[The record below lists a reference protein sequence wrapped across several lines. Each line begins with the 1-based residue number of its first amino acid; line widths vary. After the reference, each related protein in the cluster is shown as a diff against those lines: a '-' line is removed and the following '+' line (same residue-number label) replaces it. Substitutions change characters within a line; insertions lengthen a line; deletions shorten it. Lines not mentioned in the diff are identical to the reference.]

1 MPVTGRKNFT
11 FKEDFANEKTF
22 DQHGSG
28 GQYGSQHHTCP
39 CFCIRG
45 GQQPETVIGQEIDRQ
60 NSSEDYSEV
69 SSLDQLTYTGNE
81 CKVRLKEN
89 IVMTTAVTVN
99 SGNRL
104 TIDLNG
110 HTLTAPENDRAF
122 RIQDGA
128 LTIEDSIGTGVIQGS
143 GTVTSYGGNG
153 GAIWMSSSDSNNA
166 LTLTGGTIRG
176 FTAKYG
182 AGVYMGS
189 GTFHMTGGAIQ
200 NCLATDGGL
209 ADGGGVYVFGGSFE
223 LTDGTISACKANN
236 AGGGVYVSSGSFEMS
251 GGSIENCTAHE
262 GAGVKVYASNGKT
275 ASFSMNGS
283 GEIKNCNQNGVSV
296 SAIGNGTPEFTMD
309 GGTIEGS
316 SGYGVWVAAGSAV
329 MSGGSVKDS
338 ERYDIY
344 IGRSA
349 TLTVN
354 NTQVGGTVMNMGAIT
369 GQGSAEFT
377 GTVENLGY
385 VGAGK
390 ITGCKIHRIEHR
402 SPYKGTIEN
411 STWDE
416 YVYLLGYRWPAEKI
430 PSAAGESI
438 SLKFPSYISEP
449 AAMTNTLVIPE
460 GVTVT
465 VDLAGK
471 PVSADTTVTSD
482 IKIINHGTLTL
493 IDSST
498 GGTLSIPIEND
509 GVLNANGGTV
519 TGEVTNKGT
528 IQATGTPVTK
538 FTGTLVNEEGAS
550 VTAGNF
556 MDCTITNNGG
566 TIGGDAIFDRPEP
579 DPEQPGAGS
588 EDGGAG
594 AVIAALAVG
603 TVVVGGG
610 ILLAHSYIQNNLPE
624 GFAVPETRREL
635 AVVLWN
641 MASKPEPASQQTYTD
656 VQDEEVLKAV
666 CWAVENELV
675 TPETESTLGA
685 DVRVNRLQV
694 IGAMY
699 QTNKRK
705 K

>member
-1 MPVTGRKNFT
+1 M
-11 FKEDFANEKTF
+11 
-22 DQHGSG
+22 
-28 GQYGSQHHTCP
+28 
-39 CFCIRG
+39 
-45 GQQPETVIGQEIDRQ
+45 IGQEIDRQ
-60 NSSEDYSEV
+60 NSSGDYLEV
-69 SSLDQLTYTGNE
+69 SSLDQLTYINNE
-81 CKVRLKEN
+81 CKVRLTKD
-89 IVMTTAVTVN
+89 IVMTKAVTVN
-99 SGNRL
+99 NGNSL

-110 HTLTAPENDRAF
+110 HTLTAAANSQAF
-122 RIQDGA
+122 RIQGGA

-143 GTVTSYGGNG
+143 GTVTGNG

-176 FTAKYG
+176 FTA
-182 AGVYMGS
+182 
-189 GTFHMTGGAIQ
+189 T
-200 NCLATDGGL
+200 
-209 ADGGGVYVFGGSFE
+209 DGGGVYVDGGSFE
-223 LTDGTISACKANN
+223 MSGGTISACNATN
-236 AGGGVYVSSGSFEMS
+236 AGGGVYVSSGSFKMS
-251 GGSIENCTAHE
+251 GGSIEDCTAHE

-275 ASFSMNGS
+275 ASFSMTGGEIQNCNTDGVSIYAIGS
-283 GEIKNCNQNGVSV
+283 GTS
-296 SAIGNGTPEFTMD
+296 EFTMT
-309 GGTIEGS
+309 GGTIEDNG
-316 SGYGVWVAAGSAV
+316 GYGVWVDNGSAV
-329 MSGGSVKDS
+329 MSGGSVKGS

-344 IGRSA
+344 IGSRA

-354 NTQVGGTVMNMGAIT
+354 NTQVGGTVLNMGKIT

-377 GTVENLGY
+377 GTVENSGY
-385 VGAGK
+385 AAAG

-402 SPYKGTIEN
+402 SPYKGTIEG

-416 YVYLLGYRWPAEKI
+416 YVYLLGYSWPTAKI
-430 PSAAGESI
+430 PSGAGESI
-438 SLKFPSYISEP
+438 SLKFPSYITPKME
-449 AAMTNTLVIPE
+449 NTLEIPE

-471 PVSADTTVTSD
+471 PVSADTGASD

-493 IDSST
+493 IDSGT
-498 GGTLSIPIEND
+498 DGTLSIPIEND

-519 TGEVTNKGT
+519 TGEVTNKGK
-528 IQATGTPVTK
+528 IQATGTPVTQ

-556 MDCTITNNGG
+556 KDCTITNNGG
-566 TIGGDAIFDRPEP
+566 TIGGDAILDKPEP

-588 EDGGAG
+588 EDGGTG

-603 TVVVGGG
+603 TAVVGGG

-624 GFAVPETRREL
+624 GFAVPETRQEL

-641 MASKPEPASQQTYTD
+641 MAGKPEPASQQTYTD

>member
-1 MPVTGRKNFT
+1 MRP
-11 FKEDFANEKTF
+11 
-22 DQHGSG
+22 
-28 GQYGSQHHTCP
+28 
-39 CFCIRG
+39 G
-45 GQQPETVIGQEIDRQ
+45 GQQPETVIGQEIDQQ
-60 NSSEDYSEV
+60 NSSGDYSEV
-69 SSLDQLTYTGNE
+69 SSLDQLTYTNKE
-81 CKVRLKEN
+81 CKVRLTED
-89 IVMTTAVTVN
+89 IEMTVAVTVDN
-99 SGNRL
+99 GKSL

-110 HTLTAPENDRAF
+110 HTLTAPENSKAF
-122 RIQDGA
+122 WIRNGA

-143 GTVTSYGGNG
+143 GTVNGYG
-153 GAIWMSSSDSNNA
+153 GAIWMSSGDSTNA

-176 FTAKYG
+176 FNAGYG
-182 AGVYMGS
+182 AGVYMGN
-189 GTFHMTGGAIQ
+189 GTFNMTGGAIQ
-200 NCLATDGGL
+200 SCSA
-209 ADGGGVYVFGGSFE
+209 ADGGGVYVDGGSFKM
-223 LTDGTISACKANN
+223 TKGTISACKATN

-251 GGSIENCTAHE
+251 GGSIENCTAARD
-262 GAGVKVYASNGKT
+262 GAGVKVYASSGKT
-275 ASFSMNGS
+275 ASFSMSDS
-283 GEIKNCNQNGVSV
+283 GKIKNCNTDGVSIYT
-296 SAIGNGTPEFTMD
+296 IGGTSEFTMT
-309 GGTIEGS
+309 GGTIEDN
-316 SGYGVWVAAGSAV
+316 SGYGVWVDNGSAV
-329 MSGGSVKDS
+329 MSGGSVKGS
-338 ERYDIY
+338 GSYDIY
-344 IGRSA
+344 IGSGA
-349 TLTVN
+349 ALTVD
-354 NTQVGGTVMNMGAIT
+354 NTQVGGTVLNMGKIT

-377 GTVENLGY
+377 GTVENSGY
-385 VGAGK
+385 AAAE

-402 SPYKGTIEN
+402 SPYNGTIEG
-411 STWDE
+411 SPDE
-416 YVYLLGYRWPAEKI
+416 YVYLLGRSWPTAKI
-430 PSAAGESI
+430 PSEAGESI
-438 SLKFPSYISEP
+438 TLKVSSYLPPVMENSL
-449 AAMTNTLVIPE
+449 TIPE
-460 GVTVT
+460 EVTVT

-471 PVSADTTVTSD
+471 TLSAEEESD
-482 IKIINHGTLTL
+482 FKIINHGTLTL

-509 GVLNANGGTV
+509 GILNANGGTV
-519 TGEVTNKGT
+519 TGEVTNRGT

-556 MDCTITNNGG
+556 IDCTITNNGG
-566 TIGGDAIFDRPEP
+566 TIGGDAILEEPKP

-603 TVVVGGG
+603 TAVVGGG

-624 GFAVPETRREL
+624 GFAVPETRQEL

-641 MASKPEPASQQTYTD
+641 MAGKPEPASQQTYTD

>member
-1 MPVTGRKNFT
+1 M
-11 FKEDFANEKTF
+11 
-22 DQHGSG
+22 
-28 GQYGSQHHTCP
+28 
-39 CFCIRG
+39 
-45 GQQPETVIGQEIDRQ
+45 IGQEIDRQ
-60 NSSEDYSEV
+60 NSSGDYLEV
-69 SSLDQLTYTGNE
+69 SSLDQLTYINNE
-81 CKVRLKEN
+81 CKVRLTKD
-89 IVMTTAVTVN
+89 IVMTKAVTVN
-99 SGNRL
+99 NGNSL

-110 HTLTAPENDRAF
+110 HTLTAAANSQAF
-122 RIQDGA
+122 RIQGGA

-143 GTVTSYGGNG
+143 GTVTGNG

-176 FTAKYG
+176 FTA
-182 AGVYMGS
+182 
-189 GTFHMTGGAIQ
+189 T
-200 NCLATDGGL
+200 
-209 ADGGGVYVFGGSFE
+209 DGGGVYVDGGSFE
-223 LTDGTISACKANN
+223 MSGGTISACNATN
-236 AGGGVYVSSGSFEMS
+236 AGGGVYVSSGSFKMS
-251 GGSIENCTAHE
+251 GGSIEDCTAHE

-275 ASFSMNGS
+275 ASFSMTGGEIQNCNTDGVSIYAIGS
-283 GEIKNCNQNGVSV
+283 GTS
-296 SAIGNGTPEFTMD
+296 EFTMT
-309 GGTIEGS
+309 GGTIEDNG
-316 SGYGVWVAAGSAV
+316 GYGVWVDNGSAV
-329 MSGGSVKDS
+329 MSGGSVKGS

-344 IGRSA
+344 IGSRA

-354 NTQVGGTVMNMGAIT
+354 NTQVGGTVLNMGKIT
-369 GQGSAEFT
+369 GNGSAKFT
-377 GTVENLGY
+377 GTVEIAGT
-385 VGAGK
+385 GK

-402 SPYKGTIEN
+402 SPYKGTITD
-411 STWDE
+411 SPCDE
-416 YVYLLGYRWPAEKI
+416 YVYLLGRSWKI
-430 PSAAGESI
+430 PSGAGESI
-438 SLKFPSYISEP
+438 TLKVSSYLPPVME
-449 AAMTNTLVIPE
+449 NTLEIPK

-471 PVSADTTVTSD
+471 PVSADTGASD

-493 IDSST
+493 IDSGT
-498 GGTLSIPIEND
+498 DGTLSIPIEND

-519 TGEVTNKGT
+519 TGKVTNRGT
-528 IQATGTPVTK
+528 IQATGTPVTQ
-538 FTGTLVNEEGAS
+538 FTGTLVNQEGAS
-550 VTAGNF
+550 VTAGDF
-556 MDCTITNNGG
+556 RGCTITNNGG
-566 TIGGDAIFDRPEP
+566 TIGGGAILDKPEP

-603 TVVVGGG
+603 TAVVGGG

-624 GFAVPETRREL
+624 GFAVPETRQEL

-641 MASKPEPASQQTYTD
+641 MAGKPEPASQQTYTD

>member
-1 MPVTGRKNFT
+1 M
-11 FKEDFANEKTF
+11 
-22 DQHGSG
+22 
-28 GQYGSQHHTCP
+28 
-39 CFCIRG
+39 
-45 GQQPETVIGQEIDRQ
+45 IGQEIDRQ
-60 NSSEDYSEV
+60 NSSGDYLEV
-69 SSLDQLTYTGNE
+69 SSLDQLTYINNE
-81 CKVRLKEN
+81 CKVRLTKD
-89 IVMTTAVTVN
+89 IVMTKAVTVN
-99 SGNRL
+99 NGNSL

-110 HTLTAPENDRAF
+110 HTLTAAANSQAF
-122 RIQDGA
+122 RIQGGA

-143 GTVTSYGGNG
+143 GTVTGNG

-176 FTAKYG
+176 FTA
-182 AGVYMGS
+182 
-189 GTFHMTGGAIQ
+189 T
-200 NCLATDGGL
+200 
-209 ADGGGVYVFGGSFE
+209 DGGGVYVDGGSFE
-223 LTDGTISACKANN
+223 MSGGTISACNATN
-236 AGGGVYVSSGSFEMS
+236 AGGGVYVSSGSFKMS
-251 GGSIENCTAHE
+251 GGSIEDCTAHE

-275 ASFSMNGS
+275 ASFSMTGGEIQNCNTDGVSIYAIGS
-283 GEIKNCNQNGVSV
+283 GTS
-296 SAIGNGTPEFTMD
+296 EFTMT
-309 GGTIEGS
+309 GGTIEDNG
-316 SGYGVWVAAGSAV
+316 GYGVWVDNGSAV
-329 MSGGSVKDS
+329 MSGGSVKGS

-344 IGRSA
+344 IGSRA

-354 NTQVGGTVMNMGAIT
+354 NTQVGGTVLNMGKIT

-377 GTVENLGY
+377 GTVENSGY
-385 VGAGK
+385 AAAG

-402 SPYKGTIEN
+402 SPYKGTIEG

-416 YVYLLGYRWPAEKI
+416 YVYLLGYSWPTAKI
-430 PSAAGESI
+430 PSGAGESI
-438 SLKFPSYISEP
+438 SLKVSSYLPPVMENSL
-449 AAMTNTLVIPE
+449 TIPE

-471 PVSADTTVTSD
+471 PVSADAEASD

-519 TGEVTNKGT
+519 TGKVTNRGT
-528 IQATGTPVTK
+528 IQATGTPVTQ
-538 FTGTLVNEEGAS
+538 FTGTLVNQEGAS

-566 TIGGDAIFDRPEP
+566 TIGGGAILDKPEP

-603 TVVVGGG
+603 TAVVGGG

-624 GFAVPETRREL
+624 GFAVPETRQEL

-641 MASKPEPASQQTYTD
+641 MAGKPEPASQQTYTD

>member
-1 MPVTGRKNFT
+1 MRPG
-11 FKEDFANEKTF
+11 
-22 DQHGSG
+22 
-28 GQYGSQHHTCP
+28 
-39 CFCIRG
+39 G

-69 SSLDQLTYTGNE
+69 SSLDQLTYTNNE
-81 CKVRLKEN
+81 CKVRLTEN
-89 IVMTTAVTVN
+89 IVMTKAVTVN
-99 SGNRL
+99 NGNRL

-110 HTLTAPENDRAF
+110 HTLTAAENSRAF
-122 RIQDGA
+122 FIQNGA
-128 LTIEDSIGTGVIQGS
+128 LTIKDSIGGGVIQGS
-143 GTVTSYGGNG
+143 GTVNGYG
-153 GAIWMSSSDSNNA
+153 GAILMNGSDSNNA
-166 LTLTGGTIRG
+166 LTLAGGTIRG

-182 AGVYMGS
+182 AGVSMGN
-189 GTFHMTGGAIQ
+189 GTFRMTGGAIR
-200 NCLATDGGL
+200 NCSATGGK
-209 ADGGGVYVFGGSFE
+209 ADGGGVYVSGGSFE
-223 LTDGTISACKANN
+223 MSDGTISACNAAN
-236 AGGGVYVSSGSFEMS
+236 AGGGVYVLSGSFEMS
-251 GGSIENCTAHE
+251 GGSIEDCTAYE
-262 GAGVKVYASNGKT
+262 GAGVKVYPSSGKT
-275 ASFSMNGS
+275 ASFSMTG
-283 GEIKNCNQNGVSV
+283 GEIKNCNTNGVSIY
-296 SAIGNGTPEFTMD
+296 AIGGTSEFSMS
-309 GGTIEGS
+309 GGTIEDNG
-316 SGYGVWVAAGSAV
+316 GDGVRVDAGSAV
-329 MSGGSVKDS
+329 MSGGSVKGS

-344 IGRSA
+344 IGSRA
-349 TLTVN
+349 ALTVK
-354 NTQVGGTVMNMGAIT
+354 NTQVGGTVLNLGKIT

-377 GTVENLGY
+377 GTVEKSGY
-385 VGAGK
+385 AAAE

-402 SPYKGTIEN
+402 FPYKGTIEG
-411 STWDE
+411 SPDE
-416 YVYLLGYRWPAEKI
+416 YVYLLGHSWPTAKI

-438 SLKFPSYISEP
+438 SLKVPSYITATME
-449 AAMTNTLVIPE
+449 NTLVIPE

-471 PVSADTTVTSD
+471 PVSADADASD

-509 GVLNANGGTV
+509 GILNANGGTV

-556 MDCTITNNGG
+556 IDCTITDNGG
-566 TIGGDAIFDRPEP
+566 TISGDAILEKPEP

-624 GFAVPETRREL
+624 GFAVPETRQEL

-641 MASKPEPASQQTYTD
+641 MAGKPEPASQQTYTD

-685 DVRVNRLQV
+685 DVRVSRLQV

>member
-1 MPVTGRKNFT
+1 MRPGGR
-11 FKEDFANEKTF
+11 
-22 DQHGSG
+22 
-28 GQYGSQHHTCP
+28 
-39 CFCIRG
+39 
-45 GQQPETVIGQEIDRQ
+45 QQPETVIGQEIDRQ
-60 NSSEDYSEV
+60 NSSGDYLEV
-69 SSLDQLTYTGNE
+69 SSLDQLTYINNE
-81 CKVRLKEN
+81 CKVRLTKD
-89 IVMTTAVTVN
+89 IVMTKAVTVN
-99 SGNRL
+99 NGNSL

-110 HTLTAPENDRAF
+110 HTLTAAANSQAF
-122 RIQDGA
+122 RIQGGA

-143 GTVTSYGGNG
+143 GTVTGNG

-176 FTAKYG
+176 FTA
-182 AGVYMGS
+182 
-189 GTFHMTGGAIQ
+189 T
-200 NCLATDGGL
+200 
-209 ADGGGVYVFGGSFE
+209 DGGGVYVDGGSFE
-223 LTDGTISACKANN
+223 MSGGTISACNATN
-236 AGGGVYVSSGSFEMS
+236 AGGGVYVSSGSFKMS
-251 GGSIENCTAHE
+251 GGSIEDCTAHE

-275 ASFSMNGS
+275 ASFSMTGGEIQNCNTDGVSIYAIGS
-283 GEIKNCNQNGVSV
+283 GTS
-296 SAIGNGTPEFTMD
+296 EFTMT
-309 GGTIEGS
+309 GGTIEDNG
-316 SGYGVWVAAGSAV
+316 GYGVWVDNGSAV
-329 MSGGSVKDS
+329 MSGGSVKGS

-344 IGRSA
+344 IGSRA

-354 NTQVGGTVMNMGAIT
+354 NTQVGGTVLNMGKIT
-369 GQGSAEFT
+369 GNGSAKFT
-377 GTVENLGY
+377 GTVEIAGT
-385 VGAGK
+385 GK

-402 SPYKGTIEN
+402 SPYKGTITD
-411 STWDE
+411 SPCDE
-416 YVYLLGYRWPAEKI
+416 YVYLLGRSWKI
-430 PSAAGESI
+430 PSGAGESI
-438 SLKFPSYISEP
+438 TLKVSSYLPPVME
-449 AAMTNTLVIPE
+449 NTLEIPK

-471 PVSADTTVTSD
+471 PLSAKESD
-482 IKIINHGTLTL
+482 FKIINNGTLTL
-493 IDSST
+493 IDSGT
-498 GGTLSIPIEND
+498 DGTLSIPIEND

-519 TGEVTNKGT
+519 TGKVTNRGT
-528 IQATGTPVTK
+528 IQATGTPVTQ
-538 FTGTLVNEEGAS
+538 FTGTLVNQEGAS

-566 TIGGDAIFDRPEP
+566 TIGGGAILDKPEP

-603 TVVVGGG
+603 TAVVGGG

-624 GFAVPETRREL
+624 GFAVPETRQEL

-641 MASKPEPASQQTYTD
+641 MAGKPEPASQQTYTD

>member
-1 MPVTGRKNFT
+1 M
-11 FKEDFANEKTF
+11 
-22 DQHGSG
+22 
-28 GQYGSQHHTCP
+28 
-39 CFCIRG
+39 
-45 GQQPETVIGQEIDRQ
+45 IGQEIDRQ
-60 NSSEDYSEV
+60 NSSGDYSEV

-81 CKVRLKEN
+81 CRVRLTED
-89 IVMTTAVTVN
+89 IVMTKAVTVN
-99 SGNRL
+99 NGNRL

-110 HTLTAPENDRAF
+110 HTLTAAENSRAF
-122 RIQDGA
+122 FIQNGA
-128 LTIEDSIGTGVIQGS
+128 LTIEDSGSTGVIQGS
-143 GTVTSYGGNG
+143 GTVTGNG
-153 GAIWMSSSDSNNA
+153 GAIWMSSNDSNNA

-176 FTAKYG
+176 FTA
-182 AGVYMGS
+182 
-189 GTFHMTGGAIQ
+189 T
-200 NCLATDGGL
+200 
-209 ADGGGVYVFGGSFE
+209 DGGGVYVSGGSFE
-223 LTDGTISACKANN
+223 MSGGTISACNAAN

-262 GAGVKVYASNGKT
+262 GAGVKVLASSGK
-275 ASFSMNGS
+275 ASFSMSGS
-283 GEIKNCNQNGVSV
+283 GEIKNCNQDGVSIA
-296 SAIGNGTPEFTMD
+296 AIGGTSEFSMS
-309 GGTIEGS
+309 GGTIEDN
-316 SGYGVWVAAGSAV
+316 SGFGVWVDNGSAV
-329 MSGGSVKDS
+329 MSGGSVKGS

-344 IGRSA
+344 IGSRA
-349 TLTVN
+349 ALTVK
-354 NTQVGGTVMNMGAIT
+354 NTQVGGTVLNLGKIT

-377 GTVENLGY
+377 GTVENSGY
-385 VGAGK
+385 AVAE

-402 SPYKGTIEN
+402 FPYKGTIEG
-411 STWDE
+411 SPDE
-416 YVYLLGYRWPAEKI
+416 YVYLLGHRWPTAKI

-438 SLKFPSYISEP
+438 SLKVPSYITATME
-449 AAMTNTLVIPE
+449 NTLVIPE

-471 PVSADTTVTSD
+471 PVSADAETSD

-493 IDSST
+493 IDRST

-528 IQATGTPVTK
+528 IQATGTPVTQ
-538 FTGTLVNEEGAS
+538 FTGTLVNQEGAS

-566 TIGGDAIFDRPEP
+566 TIGGDAIWDNPEP
-579 DPEQPGAGS
+579 GPEQPGAGS

-624 GFAVPETRREL
+624 GFAVPETRQEL

-641 MASKPEPASQQTYTD
+641 MAGKPEPASQQTYTD

>member
-1 MPVTGRKNFT
+1 M
-11 FKEDFANEKTF
+11 
-22 DQHGSG
+22 
-28 GQYGSQHHTCP
+28 
-39 CFCIRG
+39 
-45 GQQPETVIGQEIDRQ
+45 IGQEIDRQ

-69 SSLDQLTYTGNE
+69 SSLDQLTYTNNE
-81 CKVRLKEN
+81 CKVRLTEN
-89 IVMTTAVTVN
+89 IVMTEAVTVN
-99 SGNRL
+99 NGNRL

-110 HTLTAPENDRAF
+110 HTLTAAENSRAF
-122 RIQDGA
+122 FIQNGA
-128 LTIEDSIGTGVIQGS
+128 LTIEDSGSTGVIQGS
-143 GTVTSYGGNG
+143 GTVTGNG

-176 FTAKYG
+176 FTA
-182 AGVYMGS
+182 
-189 GTFHMTGGAIQ
+189 T
-200 NCLATDGGL
+200 
-209 ADGGGVYVFGGSFE
+209 DGGGVYVSGGSFKM
-223 LTDGTISACKANN
+223 TDGTISTCNATN

-262 GAGVKVYASNGKT
+262 GAGVKVLASSGK
-275 ASFSMNGS
+275 ASFSMSGS
-283 GEIKNCNQNGVSV
+283 GEIKNCNQDGVSIA
-296 SAIGNGTPEFTMD
+296 AIGGTSEFSMS
-309 GGTIEGS
+309 GGTIEDN
-316 SGYGVWVAAGSAV
+316 SGFGVWVDNGSAV
-329 MSGGSVKDS
+329 MSGGSVKGS

-344 IGRSA
+344 IGSRA
-349 TLTVN
+349 ALTVK
-354 NTQVGGTVMNMGAIT
+354 NTQVGGTVLNLGKIT

-377 GTVENLGY
+377 GTVENSGY
-385 VGAGK
+385 AVAE

-402 SPYKGTIEN
+402 SPYKGTITG

-416 YVYLLGYRWPAEKI
+416 YVYLLGRSWPTAKI
-430 PSAAGESI
+430 PSEAGESI
-438 SLKFPSYISEP
+438 TLKVSSYLPPVMENSLE
-449 AAMTNTLVIPE
+449 IPK

-471 PVSADTTVTSD
+471 TLSAEESD
-482 IKIINHGTLTL
+482 FKIINHGTLTL

-519 TGEVTNKGT
+519 TSEVTNKGT
-528 IQATGTPVTK
+528 IKATGTPVTQ
-538 FTGTLVNEEGAS
+538 FTGTLVNQEGAS
-550 VTAGNF
+550 VTAGDF
-556 MDCTITNNGG
+556 RGCMITNNGG
-566 TIGGDAIFDRPEP
+566 TIGGDAILDNPEP

-603 TVVVGGG
+603 TAVVGGG

-624 GFAVPETRREL
+624 GFAVPETRQEL

-641 MASKPEPASQQTYTD
+641 MAGKPEPASQQTYTD

>member
-1 MPVTGRKNFT
+1 MRP
-11 FKEDFANEKTF
+11 
-22 DQHGSG
+22 
-28 GQYGSQHHTCP
+28 
-39 CFCIRG
+39 G

-60 NSSEDYSEV
+60 NSSGDYLEV
-69 SSLDQLTYTGNE
+69 SSLDQLTYINNE
-81 CKVRLKEN
+81 CKVRLTKD
-89 IVMTTAVTVN
+89 IVMTKAVTVN
-99 SGNRL
+99 NGNSL

-110 HTLTAPENDRAF
+110 HTLTAAANSQAF
-122 RIQDGA
+122 RIQGGA

-143 GTVTSYGGNG
+143 GTVTGNG

-176 FTAKYG
+176 FTA
-182 AGVYMGS
+182 
-189 GTFHMTGGAIQ
+189 T
-200 NCLATDGGL
+200 
-209 ADGGGVYVFGGSFE
+209 DGGGVYVDGGSFE
-223 LTDGTISACKANN
+223 MSGGTISACNATN
-236 AGGGVYVSSGSFEMS
+236 AGGGVYVSSGSFKMS
-251 GGSIENCTAHE
+251 GGSIEDCTAHE

-275 ASFSMNGS
+275 ASFSMTGGEIQNCNTDGVSIYAIGS
-283 GEIKNCNQNGVSV
+283 GTS
-296 SAIGNGTPEFTMD
+296 EFTMT
-309 GGTIEGS
+309 GGTIEDNG
-316 SGYGVWVAAGSAV
+316 GYGVWVDNGSAV
-329 MSGGSVKDS
+329 MSGGSVKGS

-344 IGRSA
+344 IGSRA

-354 NTQVGGTVMNMGAIT
+354 NTQVGGTVLNMGKIT

-377 GTVENLGY
+377 GTVENSGY
-385 VGAGK
+385 AAAG

-402 SPYKGTIEN
+402 FPYKGTIEG
-411 STWDE
+411 SPDE
-416 YVYLLGYRWPAEKI
+416 YVYLLGHSWPTAKI

-438 SLKFPSYISEP
+438 SLKVPSYITATME
-449 AAMTNTLVIPE
+449 NTLVIPE

-471 PVSADTTVTSD
+471 PVSADAETSD

-493 IDSST
+493 IDRST

-519 TGEVTNKGT
+519 TGKVTNRGT
-528 IQATGTPVTK
+528 IQATGTPVTQ

-550 VTAGNF
+550 VTAGDF

-566 TIGGDAIFDRPEP
+566 TIGGDAILDNPKP
-579 DPEQPGAGS
+579 GPEQPGAGS

-594 AVIAALAVG
+594 AAIAALAVG

-624 GFAVPETRREL
+624 GFAVPETRQEL

-641 MASKPEPASQQTYTD
+641 MAGKPEPASQQTYTD

>member
-1 MPVTGRKNFT
+1 M
-11 FKEDFANEKTF
+11 
-22 DQHGSG
+22 
-28 GQYGSQHHTCP
+28 
-39 CFCIRG
+39 
-45 GQQPETVIGQEIDRQ
+45 IGQEIDRQ

-69 SSLDQLTYTGNE
+69 SSLDQLTYTNNE
-81 CKVRLKEN
+81 CKVRLTEN
-89 IVMTTAVTVN
+89 IVMTGAVTVN
-99 SGNRL
+99 NGNRL

-110 HTLTAPENDRAF
+110 HTLTAAENSRAF
-122 RIQDGA
+122 FIQNGA
-128 LTIEDSIGTGVIQGS
+128 LTIEDSGSTGVIQGS
-143 GTVTSYGGNG
+143 GTVTGNG

-176 FTAKYG
+176 FTA
-182 AGVYMGS
+182 
-189 GTFHMTGGAIQ
+189 T
-200 NCLATDGGL
+200 
-209 ADGGGVYVFGGSFE
+209 DGGGVYVSGGSFKM
-223 LTDGTISACKANN
+223 TDGTISTCNATN

-262 GAGVKVYASNGKT
+262 GAGVKVLASSGK
-275 ASFSMNGS
+275 ASFSMSGS
-283 GEIKNCNQNGVSV
+283 GEIKNCNQDGVSIA
-296 SAIGNGTPEFTMD
+296 AIGGTSEFSMS
-309 GGTIEGS
+309 GGTIEDN
-316 SGYGVWVAAGSAV
+316 SGFGVWVDNGSAV
-329 MSGGSVKDS
+329 MSGGSVKGS

-344 IGRSA
+344 IGSRA
-349 TLTVN
+349 ALTVK
-354 NTQVGGTVMNMGAIT
+354 NTQVGGTVLNLGKIT

-377 GTVENLGY
+377 GTVENSGY
-385 VGAGK
+385 AVAE

-402 SPYKGTIEN
+402 SPYKGTITG

-416 YVYLLGYRWPAEKI
+416 YVYLLGRSWPTAKI
-430 PSAAGESI
+430 PSEAGESI
-438 SLKFPSYISEP
+438 TLKVSSYLPPVME
-449 AAMTNTLVIPE
+449 NTLEIPK

-471 PVSADTTVTSD
+471 PLSAKESD
-482 IKIINHGTLTL
+482 FKIINNGTLTL
-493 IDSST
+493 IDSGT
-498 GGTLSIPIEND
+498 DGTLSIPIEND

-519 TGEVTNKGT
+519 TSEVTNRGT
-528 IQATGTPVTK
+528 IKATCTPVTQ
-538 FTGTLVNEEGAS
+538 FTGTLFNEEGAS
-550 VTAGNF
+550 VTAGDF
-556 MDCTITNNGG
+556 RGCTITNNGG
-566 TIGGDAIFDRPEP
+566 TIGGDAILDKPEP

-603 TVVVGGG
+603 TAVVGGG

-624 GFAVPETRREL
+624 GFAVPETRQEL

-641 MASKPEPASQQTYTD
+641 MAGKPEPASQQTYTD

>member
-1 MPVTGRKNFT
+1 M
-11 FKEDFANEKTF
+11 
-22 DQHGSG
+22 
-28 GQYGSQHHTCP
+28 
-39 CFCIRG
+39 
-45 GQQPETVIGQEIDRQ
+45 IGQEIDRQ
-60 NSSEDYSEV
+60 NSSGDYLEV
-69 SSLDQLTYTGNE
+69 SSLDQLTYTNNE
-81 CKVRLKEN
+81 CKVRLTEN
-89 IVMTTAVTVN
+89 IVMTGAVTVN
-99 SGNRL
+99 NGNSL

-110 HTLTAPENDRAF
+110 HTLTAAENSRAF
-122 RIQDGA
+122 LIQNGA
-128 LTIEDSIGTGVIQGS
+128 LTIEDSGSTGVIQGS
-143 GTVTSYGGNG
+143 GTVTGNG
-153 GAIWMSSSDSNNA
+153 GAIWMSSDSNNA

-176 FTAKYG
+176 FTA
-182 AGVYMGS
+182 
-189 GTFHMTGGAIQ
+189 T
-200 NCLATDGGL
+200 
-209 ADGGGVYVFGGSFE
+209 DGGGVYVSGGSFE
-223 LTDGTISACKANN
+223 MSGGTISACNATN
-236 AGGGVYVSSGSFEMS
+236 AGGGVYVSSGSFKMS
-251 GGSIENCTAHE
+251 DGSIEDCTAHE
-262 GAGVKVYASNGKT
+262 GAGVKVLASSGK
-275 ASFSMNGS
+275 ASFSMSGS
-283 GEIKNCNQNGVSV
+283 GEIKNCNQDGVSIA
-296 SAIGNGTPEFTMD
+296 AIGGTSEFSMS
-309 GGTIEGS
+309 GGTIEDN
-316 SGYGVWVAAGSAV
+316 SGFGVWVDNGSAV
-329 MSGGSVKDS
+329 MSGGSVKGS

-344 IGRSA
+344 IGSRA
-349 TLTVN
+349 ALTVK
-354 NTQVGGTVMNMGAIT
+354 NTQVGGTVLNLGKIT

-377 GTVENLGY
+377 GTVENSGY
-385 VGAGK
+385 AVAE

-402 SPYKGTIEN
+402 SPYKGTITD
-411 STWDE
+411 SPCDE
-416 YVYLLGYRWPAEKI
+416 YVYLLGRSWKI
-430 PSAAGESI
+430 PSGAGESI
-438 SLKFPSYISEP
+438 TLKVSSYLPPVMENSLE
-449 AAMTNTLVIPE
+449 IPK

-471 PVSADTTVTSD
+471 PVSADTGASD

-493 IDSST
+493 IDSGT
-498 GGTLSIPIEND
+498 DGTLSIPIEND

-519 TGEVTNKGT
+519 TGKVTNRGT

-556 MDCTITNNGG
+556 KDCTITNNGG
-566 TIGGDAIFDRPEP
+566 TIGGDAILDKPEP

-603 TVVVGGG
+603 TAVVGGG

-641 MASKPEPASQQTYTD
+641 MAGKPEPASQQTYTD

>member
-1 MPVTGRKNFT
+1 MKKRLISKVLAVSMAVSIMPAPA
-11 FKEDFANEKTF
+11 FA
-22 DQHGSG
+22 SG
-28 GQYGSQHHTCP
+28 
-39 CFCIRG
+39 G
-45 GQQPETVIGQEIDRQ
+45 GQQPETVIGQEVDRQ
-60 NSSEDYSEV
+60 NSSGDYSEV
-69 SSLDQLTYTGNE
+69 SSLDQLTYTNNE
-81 CKVRLKEN
+81 CKVRLTKD
-89 IVMTTAVTVN
+89 IVMTKAVTVN
-99 SGNRL
+99 NGNRL

-110 HTLTAPENDRAF
+110 HTLTAAENSRAF
-122 RIQDGA
+122 FIQNGA
-128 LTIEDSIGTGVIQGS
+128 LTIEDSIGGGVIQGS
-143 GTVTSYGGNG
+143 GTVNGYG
-153 GAIWMSSSDSNNA
+153 GAILMNGSDSNNA
-166 LTLTGGTIRG
+166 LTLAGGTIRG
-176 FTAKYG
+176 FTA
-182 AGVYMGS
+182 
-189 GTFHMTGGAIQ
+189 T
-200 NCLATDGGL
+200 
-209 ADGGGVYVFGGSFE
+209 DGGGVYVSGGSFE
-223 LTDGTISACKANN
+223 MSGGTISACNAAN

-262 GAGVKVYASNGKT
+262 GAGVKVLASSGK
-275 ASFSMNGS
+275 ASFSMSGS
-283 GEIKNCNQNGVSV
+283 GEIKNCNQDGVSIA
-296 SAIGNGTPEFTMD
+296 AIGGTSEFSMS
-309 GGTIEGS
+309 GGTIEDN
-316 SGYGVWVAAGSAV
+316 SGFGVWVDNGSAV
-329 MSGGSVKDS
+329 MSGGSVKGS

-344 IGRSA
+344 IGSRA
-349 TLTVN
+349 ALTVN
-354 NTQVGGTVMNMGAIT
+354 NTQVGGTVLNMGKIT
-369 GQGSAEFT
+369 GNGSAKFT
-377 GTVENLGY
+377 GTVENSGY
-385 VGAGK
+385 AVAE

-402 SPYKGTIEN
+402 FPYKGTIEG
-411 STWDE
+411 SPDE
-416 YVYLLGYRWPAEKI
+416 YVYLLGHSWPTAKI

-438 SLKFPSYISEP
+438 SLKVPSYITATME
-449 AAMTNTLVIPE
+449 NTLVIPE

-471 PVSADTTVTSD
+471 PVSADAETSN

-493 IDSST
+493 IDRST

-528 IQATGTPVTK
+528 IQATGTPVTQ
-538 FTGTLVNEEGAS
+538 FTGTLVNQEGAS

-566 TIGGDAIFDRPEP
+566 TIGGDAIWDNPEP
-579 DPEQPGAGS
+579 GPEQPGAGS

-624 GFAVPETRREL
+624 GFAVPETRQEL

-641 MASKPEPASQQTYTD
+641 MAGKPEPASQQTYTD

>member
-1 MPVTGRKNFT
+1 M
-11 FKEDFANEKTF
+11 
-22 DQHGSG
+22 
-28 GQYGSQHHTCP
+28 
-39 CFCIRG
+39 
-45 GQQPETVIGQEIDRQ
+45 IGQEIDRQ
-60 NSSEDYSEV
+60 NSSGDYLEV
-69 SSLDQLTYTGNE
+69 SSLDQLTYINNE
-81 CKVRLKEN
+81 CKVRLTKD
-89 IVMTTAVTVN
+89 IVMTKAVTVN
-99 SGNRL
+99 NGNSL

-110 HTLTAPENDRAF
+110 HTLTAAANSRAF
-122 RIQDGA
+122 FIQNGA

-143 GTVTSYGGNG
+143 GTVTGNG

-176 FTAKYG
+176 FTA
-182 AGVYMGS
+182 
-189 GTFHMTGGAIQ
+189 T
-200 NCLATDGGL
+200 
-209 ADGGGVYVFGGSFE
+209 DGGGVYVDGGSFE
-223 LTDGTISACKANN
+223 MSGGTISACNATN
-236 AGGGVYVSSGSFEMS
+236 AGGGVYVSSGSFKMS
-251 GGSIENCTAHE
+251 GGSIEDCTAHE

-275 ASFSMNGS
+275 ASFSMTGGEIQNCNTDGVSIYAIGS
-283 GEIKNCNQNGVSV
+283 GTS
-296 SAIGNGTPEFTMD
+296 EFTMT
-309 GGTIEGS
+309 GGTIEDNG
-316 SGYGVWVAAGSAV
+316 GYGVWVDNGSAV
-329 MSGGSVKDS
+329 MSGGSVKGS

-344 IGRSA
+344 IGSRA

-354 NTQVGGTVMNMGAIT
+354 NTQVGGTVLNMGKIT

-377 GTVENLGY
+377 GTVENSGY
-385 VGAGK
+385 AAAG

-402 SPYKGTIEN
+402 SPYKGTIEG

-416 YVYLLGYRWPAEKI
+416 YVYLLGYSWPTAKI
-430 PSAAGESI
+430 PSGAGESI
-438 SLKFPSYISEP
+438 SLKFPSYITPKME
-449 AAMTNTLVIPE
+449 NTLEIPE

-471 PVSADTTVTSD
+471 PVSADTGASD

-493 IDSST
+493 IDSGT
-498 GGTLSIPIEND
+498 DGTLSIPIEND

-519 TGEVTNKGT
+519 TGKVTNRGT

-538 FTGTLVNEEGAS
+538 FTGTLVNQEGAS

-566 TIGGDAIFDRPEP
+566 TIGGGAILDKPEP

-603 TVVVGGG
+603 TAVVGGG

-624 GFAVPETRREL
+624 GFAVPETRQEL

-641 MASKPEPASQQTYTD
+641 MAGKPEPASQQTYTD

>member
-1 MPVTGRKNFT
+1 M
-11 FKEDFANEKTF
+11 
-22 DQHGSG
+22 
-28 GQYGSQHHTCP
+28 
-39 CFCIRG
+39 
-45 GQQPETVIGQEIDRQ
+45 IGQEVDRQ

-69 SSLDQLTYTGNE
+69 SSLDQLIYTNNE
-81 CKVRLKEN
+81 CKVRLTKD
-89 IVMTTAVTVN
+89 IVMTKAVTVN
-99 SGNRL
+99 NGNSL

-110 HTLTAPENDRAF
+110 HTLTAAANSQAF
-122 RIQDGA
+122 RIQGGA

-143 GTVTSYGGNG
+143 GTVTGNG

-176 FTAKYG
+176 FTA
-182 AGVYMGS
+182 
-189 GTFHMTGGAIQ
+189 T
-200 NCLATDGGL
+200 
-209 ADGGGVYVFGGSFE
+209 DGGGVYVDGGSFE
-223 LTDGTISACKANN
+223 MSGGTISACNATN
-236 AGGGVYVSSGSFEMS
+236 AGGGVYVSSGSFKMS
-251 GGSIENCTAHE
+251 GGSIEDCTAHE

-275 ASFSMNGS
+275 ASFSMTGGEIQNCNTDGVSIYAIGS
-283 GEIKNCNQNGVSV
+283 GTS
-296 SAIGNGTPEFTMD
+296 EFTMT
-309 GGTIEGS
+309 GGTIEDNG
-316 SGYGVWVAAGSAV
+316 GYGVWVDNGSAV
-329 MSGGSVKDS
+329 MSGGSVKGS

-344 IGRSA
+344 IGSRA

-354 NTQVGGTVMNMGAIT
+354 NTQVGGTVLNMGKIT

-377 GTVENLGY
+377 GTVENSGY
-385 VGAGK
+385 AAAG

-402 SPYKGTIEN
+402 SPYKGTITD
-411 STWDE
+411 SPCDE
-416 YVYLLGYRWPAEKI
+416 YVYLLGYSWPTAKI
-430 PSAAGESI
+430 PSGAGESI
-438 SLKFPSYISEP
+438 SLKFPSYITPKME
-449 AAMTNTLVIPE
+449 NTLEIPE

-471 PVSADTTVTSD
+471 PVSADTGASD

-493 IDSST
+493 IDSGT
-498 GGTLSIPIEND
+498 DGTLSIPIEND

-519 TGEVTNKGT
+519 TGKVTNRGT

-556 MDCTITNNGG
+556 KDCTITNNGG
-566 TIGGDAIFDRPEP
+566 TIGGDAILDKPEP

-588 EDGGAG
+588 EDGGTG

-603 TVVVGGG
+603 TAVVGGG

-624 GFAVPETRREL
+624 GFAVPETRQEL

-641 MASKPEPASQQTYTD
+641 MAGKPEPASQQTYTD

>member
-1 MPVTGRKNFT
+1 M
-11 FKEDFANEKTF
+11 
-22 DQHGSG
+22 
-28 GQYGSQHHTCP
+28 
-39 CFCIRG
+39 
-45 GQQPETVIGQEIDRQ
+45 IGQEIDRQ
-60 NSSEDYSEV
+60 NSSGDYLEV
-69 SSLDQLTYTGNE
+69 SSLDQLTYINNE
-81 CKVRLKEN
+81 CKVRLTKD
-89 IVMTTAVTVN
+89 IVMTKAVTVN
-99 SGNRL
+99 NGNSL

-110 HTLTAPENDRAF
+110 HTLTAAANSQAF
-122 RIQDGA
+122 RIQGGA

-143 GTVTSYGGNG
+143 GTVTGNG

-176 FTAKYG
+176 FTA
-182 AGVYMGS
+182 
-189 GTFHMTGGAIQ
+189 T
-200 NCLATDGGL
+200 
-209 ADGGGVYVFGGSFE
+209 DGGGVYVDGGSFE
-223 LTDGTISACKANN
+223 MSGGTISACNATN
-236 AGGGVYVSSGSFEMS
+236 AGGGVYVSSGSFKMS
-251 GGSIENCTAHE
+251 GGSIEDCTAHE

-275 ASFSMNGS
+275 ASFSMTGGEIQNCNTDGVSIYAIGS
-283 GEIKNCNQNGVSV
+283 GTS
-296 SAIGNGTPEFTMD
+296 EFTMT
-309 GGTIEGS
+309 GGTIEDNG
-316 SGYGVWVAAGSAV
+316 GYGVWVDNGSAV
-329 MSGGSVKDS
+329 MSGGSVKGS
-338 ERYDIY
+338 ERYDIR
-344 IGRSA
+344 IGSSA

-354 NTQVGGTVMNMGAIT
+354 NTQVGGTVLNMGKIT
-369 GQGSAEFT
+369 GNGSAKFT
-377 GTVENLGY
+377 GTVENSGSA
-385 VGAGK
+385 VAE

-402 SPYKGTIEN
+402 FPYKGTIEG
-411 STWDE
+411 SPDE
-416 YVYLLGYRWPAEKI
+416 YVYLLGHSWPTAKI

-438 SLKFPSYISEP
+438 SLKVPSYITATME
-449 AAMTNTLVIPE
+449 NTLVIPE

-471 PVSADTTVTSD
+471 PVSADAEASD

-509 GVLNANGGTV
+509 GILNANGGKV
-519 TGEVTNKGT
+519 TSEVTNKGT
-528 IQATGTPVTK
+528 IQATGTPVTQ
-538 FTGTLVNEEGAS
+538 FTGTLVNQEGAS
-550 VTAGNF
+550 VTAGDF
-556 MDCTITNNGG
+556 RGCMITNNGG
-566 TIGGDAIFDRPEP
+566 TIGGDAILDNPEP

-603 TVVVGGG
+603 TAVVGGG

-624 GFAVPETRREL
+624 GFAVPETRQEL

-641 MASKPEPASQQTYTD
+641 MAGKPEPASQQTYTD

>member
-1 MPVTGRKNFT
+1 MRPG
-11 FKEDFANEKTF
+11 
-22 DQHGSG
+22 
-28 GQYGSQHHTCP
+28 
-39 CFCIRG
+39 G

-60 NSSEDYSEV
+60 NSSGDYLEV
-69 SSLDQLTYTGNE
+69 SSLDQLTYINNE
-81 CKVRLKEN
+81 CKVRLTKD
-89 IVMTTAVTVN
+89 IVMTKAVTVN
-99 SGNRL
+99 NGNSL

-110 HTLTAPENDRAF
+110 HTLTAAANSQAF
-122 RIQDGA
+122 RIQGGA

-143 GTVTSYGGNG
+143 GTVTGNG

-176 FTAKYG
+176 FTA
-182 AGVYMGS
+182 
-189 GTFHMTGGAIQ
+189 T
-200 NCLATDGGL
+200 
-209 ADGGGVYVFGGSFE
+209 DGGGVYVDGGSFE
-223 LTDGTISACKANN
+223 MSGGTISACNATN
-236 AGGGVYVSSGSFEMS
+236 AGGGVYVSSGSFKMS
-251 GGSIENCTAHE
+251 GGSIEDCTAHE

-275 ASFSMNGS
+275 ASFSMTGGEIQNCNTDGVSIYAIGS
-283 GEIKNCNQNGVSV
+283 GTS
-296 SAIGNGTPEFTMD
+296 EFTMT
-309 GGTIEGS
+309 GGTIEDNG
-316 SGYGVWVAAGSAV
+316 GYGVWVDNGSAV
-329 MSGGSVKDS
+329 MSGGSVKGS

-344 IGRSA
+344 IGSRA

-354 NTQVGGTVMNMGAIT
+354 NTQVGGTVLNMGKIT

-377 GTVENLGY
+377 GTVENSGY
-385 VGAGK
+385 AAAG

-402 SPYKGTIEN
+402 SPYKGTIEG

-416 YVYLLGYRWPAEKI
+416 YVYLLGYSWPTAKI
-430 PSAAGESI
+430 PSGAGESI
-438 SLKFPSYISEP
+438 SLKFPSYITPKME
-449 AAMTNTLVIPE
+449 NTLEIPE

-471 PVSADTTVTSD
+471 PVSADTGASD

-493 IDSST
+493 IDSGT
-498 GGTLSIPIEND
+498 DGTLSIPIEND

-519 TGEVTNKGT
+519 TSEVTNKGT
-528 IQATGTPVTK
+528 IKATGTPVTQ
-538 FTGTLVNEEGAS
+538 FTGTLVNQEGAS
-550 VTAGNF
+550 VTAGDF
-556 MDCTITNNGG
+556 RGCTITNNGG
-566 TIGGDAIFDRPEP
+566 TIGGGAILDKPEP

-603 TVVVGGG
+603 TAVVGGG

-624 GFAVPETRREL
+624 GFAVPETRQEL

-641 MASKPEPASQQTYTD
+641 MAGKPEPASQQTYTD

>member
-1 MPVTGRKNFT
+1 MKKRLISMVLAVSMAVSIMPAPA
-11 FKEDFANEKTF
+11 FA
-22 DQHGSG
+22 S
-28 GQYGSQHHTCP
+28 
-39 CFCIRG
+39 G

-60 NSSEDYSEV
+60 NSSGDYSEV

-81 CKVRLKEN
+81 CRVRLTED
-89 IVMTTAVTVN
+89 IVMTGAVTVN
-99 SGNRL
+99 NGNRL

-110 HTLTAPENDRAF
+110 HTLTAAANSQAF
-122 RIQDGA
+122 RIQNGA
-128 LTIEDSIGTGVIQGS
+128 LTIEDSGSTGVIQGS
-143 GTVTSYGGNG
+143 GTVTGNG
-153 GAIWMSSSDSNNA
+153 GAIWMSSNDSNNA

-176 FTAKYG
+176 FTA
-182 AGVYMGS
+182 
-189 GTFHMTGGAIQ
+189 T
-200 NCLATDGGL
+200 
-209 ADGGGVYVFGGSFE
+209 DGGGVYVSGGSFE
-223 LTDGTISACKANN
+223 MSGGTISACNAAN

-251 GGSIENCTAHE
+251 GGTIENCTAHE
-262 GAGVKVYASNGKT
+262 GAGVKVLASSGK
-275 ASFSMNGS
+275 ASFSMSGS
-283 GEIKNCNQNGVSV
+283 GEIKNCNQDGVSIA
-296 SAIGNGTPEFTMD
+296 AIGGTSEFSMS
-309 GGTIEGS
+309 GGTIEDN
-316 SGYGVWVAAGSAV
+316 SGFGVWVDNGSAV
-329 MSGGSVKDS
+329 MSGGSVKGS

-344 IGRSA
+344 IGSRA
-349 TLTVN
+349 ALTVK
-354 NTQVGGTVMNMGAIT
+354 NTQVGGTVLNLGKIT

-377 GTVENLGY
+377 GTVENSGY
-385 VGAGK
+385 AVAE

-402 SPYKGTIEN
+402 SPYKGTITD
-411 STWDE
+411 SPCDE
-416 YVYLLGYRWPAEKI
+416 YVYLLGRSWKI
-430 PSAAGESI
+430 PSGAGESI
-438 SLKFPSYISEP
+438 TLKVSSYLPPVMENP
-449 AAMTNTLVIPE
+449 LEIPK

-471 PVSADTTVTSD
+471 TLSAKESD
-482 IKIINHGTLTL
+482 FKIINHGTLTL

-509 GVLNANGGTV
+509 GILNANGGTV
-519 TGEVTNKGT
+519 TSKVTNKGT

-550 VTAGNF
+550 VTAGDF

-566 TIGGDAIFDRPEP
+566 MIGGDAILDKPEP

-603 TVVVGGG
+603 TAVVGGG

-624 GFAVPETRREL
+624 GFAVPETRQEL

-641 MASKPEPASQQTYTD
+641 MAGKPEPASQQTYTD

>member
-1 MPVTGRKNFT
+1 MRKRLISMVLAVSMAVSIMPAPA
-11 FKEDFANEKTF
+11 FA
-22 DQHGSG
+22 SG
-28 GQYGSQHHTCP
+28 
-39 CFCIRG
+39 G
-45 GQQPETVIGQEIDRQ
+45 GQQPETVIGQEIDR
-60 NSSEDYSEV
+60 N
-69 SSLDQLTYTGNE
+69 NE
-81 CKVRLKEN
+81 CKVRLTKD
-89 IVMTTAVTVN
+89 IVMTKAVTVN
-99 SGNRL
+99 NGNRL

-110 HTLTAPENDRAF
+110 HTLTAAANSQAF
-122 RIQDGA
+122 RIQGGA

-143 GTVTSYGGNG
+143 GTVTGNG

-176 FTAKYG
+176 FTA
-182 AGVYMGS
+182 
-189 GTFHMTGGAIQ
+189 T
-200 NCLATDGGL
+200 
-209 ADGGGVYVFGGSFE
+209 DGGGVYVDGGSFE
-223 LTDGTISACKANN
+223 MSGGTISACNATN
-236 AGGGVYVSSGSFEMS
+236 AGGGVYVSSGSFKMS
-251 GGSIENCTAHE
+251 GGSIEDCTAHE

-275 ASFSMNGS
+275 ASFSMTGGEIQNCNTDGVSIYAIGS
-283 GEIKNCNQNGVSV
+283 GTS
-296 SAIGNGTPEFTMD
+296 EFTMT
-309 GGTIEGS
+309 GGTIEDNG
-316 SGYGVWVAAGSAV
+316 GYGVWVDNGSAV
-329 MSGGSVKDS
+329 MSGGSVKGS

-344 IGRSA
+344 IGSRA

-354 NTQVGGTVMNMGAIT
+354 NTQVGGTVLNMGKIT

-377 GTVENLGY
+377 GTVENSGY
-385 VGAGK
+385 AVAE

-402 SPYKGTIEN
+402 SPYKGTITD
-411 STWDE
+411 STWDG
-416 YVYLLGYRWPAEKI
+416 YVYLLGRSWKI
-430 PSAAGESI
+430 PSGAGESI
-438 SLKFPSYISEP
+438 TLKVSSYLPPVME
-449 AAMTNTLVIPE
+449 NTLEIPK

-471 PVSADTTVTSD
+471 PLSAKESD
-482 IKIINHGTLTL
+482 FKIINNGTLTL
-493 IDSST
+493 IDSGT
-498 GGTLSIPIEND
+498 DGTLSIPIEND

-519 TGEVTNKGT
+519 ASEVTNKGT
-528 IQATGTPVTK
+528 IQATGTPVTN

-556 MDCTITNNGG
+556 KDCTITNNGG
-566 TIGGDAIFDRPEP
+566 TIGGDAILENPEP

-603 TVVVGGG
+603 TAVVGGG

-624 GFAVPETRREL
+624 GFAVPETRQEL

-641 MASKPEPASQQTYTD
+641 MAGKPEPASQQTYTD

>member
-1 MPVTGRKNFT
+1 M
-11 FKEDFANEKTF
+11 
-22 DQHGSG
+22 
-28 GQYGSQHHTCP
+28 
-39 CFCIRG
+39 
-45 GQQPETVIGQEIDRQ
+45 IGQEIDQQ

-69 SSLDQLTYTGNE
+69 SSLNQLTYTSNE
-81 CKVRLKEN
+81 CKVRLTEN
-89 IVMTTAVTVN
+89 IVMTTAVTVDNGN
-99 SGNRL
+99 SL

-122 RIQDGA
+122 YIRDGA
-128 LTIEDSIGTGVIQGS
+128 LTIKDGTGTGVIQGS
-143 GTVTSYGGNG
+143 GTVTGYG
-153 GAIWMSSSDSNNA
+153 GAIWMSSSGGNNV

-200 NCLATDGGL
+200 NCSATDGGL
-209 ADGGGVYVFGGSFE
+209 ADGGGVYVSSGSFVMS
-223 LTDGTISACKANN
+223 DGSIEDCTANN

-251 GGSIENCTAHE
+251 GGSIEDCTAHE
-262 GAGVKVYASNGKT
+262 GAGVKVYASSGET
-275 ASFSMNGS
+275 ASFSMKGS
-283 GEIKNCNQNGVSV
+283 GAIKNCDQNGVSV
-296 SAIGNGTPEFTMD
+296 SAIGNGTPEFTMS

-316 SGYGVWVAAGSAV
+316 SGYGVWVAAGSAE

-349 TLTVN
+349 ALTVN

-385 VGAGK
+385 AGAGK

-416 YVYLLGYRWPAEKI
+416 YVYLFGYSWPTEKI

-438 SLKFPSYISEP
+438 SLKVPSYISTP
-449 AAMTNTLVIPE
+449 AMTNTLEIPA

-509 GVLNANGGTV
+509 GILNANGGTV

-556 MDCTITNNGG
+556 MDCTITSNGG
-566 TIGGDAIFDRPEP
+566 TIGGDAIFDKPGP

-624 GFAVPETRREL
+624 GFAVPETRQEL

-641 MASKPEPASQQTYTD
+641 MAGKPEPASQQTYTD

-666 CWAVENELV
+666 RWAVENGLV

>member
-1 MPVTGRKNFT
+1 MRPG
-11 FKEDFANEKTF
+11 
-22 DQHGSG
+22 
-28 GQYGSQHHTCP
+28 
-39 CFCIRG
+39 G

-60 NSSEDYSEV
+60 NSSGDYLEV
-69 SSLDQLTYTGNE
+69 SSLDQLTYINNE
-81 CKVRLKEN
+81 CKVRLTKD
-89 IVMTTAVTVN
+89 IVMTKAVTVN
-99 SGNRL
+99 NGNSL

-110 HTLTAPENDRAF
+110 HTLTAAANSQAF
-122 RIQDGA
+122 RIQGGA

-143 GTVTSYGGNG
+143 GTVTGNG

-176 FTAKYG
+176 FTA
-182 AGVYMGS
+182 
-189 GTFHMTGGAIQ
+189 T
-200 NCLATDGGL
+200 
-209 ADGGGVYVFGGSFE
+209 DGGGVYVDGGSFE
-223 LTDGTISACKANN
+223 MSGGTISACNATN
-236 AGGGVYVSSGSFEMS
+236 AGGGVYVSSGSFKMS
-251 GGSIENCTAHE
+251 GGSIEDCTAHE

-275 ASFSMNGS
+275 ASFSMTGGEIQNCNTDGVSIYAIGS
-283 GEIKNCNQNGVSV
+283 GTS
-296 SAIGNGTPEFTMD
+296 EFTMT
-309 GGTIEGS
+309 GGTIEDNG
-316 SGYGVWVAAGSAV
+316 GYGVWVDNGSAV
-329 MSGGSVKDS
+329 MSGGSVKGS

-344 IGRSA
+344 IGSRA

-354 NTQVGGTVMNMGAIT
+354 NTQVGGTVLNMGKIT

-377 GTVENLGY
+377 GTVENSGY
-385 VGAGK
+385 AAAG

-402 SPYKGTIEN
+402 SPYKGTITD
-411 STWDE
+411 SPCDE
-416 YVYLLGYRWPAEKI
+416 YVYLLGRSWPTAKI
-430 PSAAGESI
+430 PSEAGESI
-438 SLKFPSYISEP
+438 TLKVSSYLPPVMENSL
-449 AAMTNTLVIPE
+449 TIPE

-471 PVSADTTVTSD
+471 TLSAEESD
-482 IKIINHGTLTL
+482 FKIINHGTLTL
-493 IDSST
+493 ID
-498 GGTLSIPIEND
+498 GGTDGALSIPIEND

-519 TGEVTNKGT
+519 TSEVTNKGT

-566 TIGGDAIFDRPEP
+566 TIGGDAILDKPEP

-603 TVVVGGG
+603 TAVVGGG

-624 GFAVPETRREL
+624 GFAVPETRQEL

-641 MASKPEPASQQTYTD
+641 MAGKPEPASQQTYTD

>member
-1 MPVTGRKNFT
+1 MRP
-11 FKEDFANEKTF
+11 
-22 DQHGSG
+22 
-28 GQYGSQHHTCP
+28 
-39 CFCIRG
+39 G

-69 SSLDQLTYTGNE
+69 SSLDQLTYTNNE
-81 CKVRLKEN
+81 CKVRLTEN
-89 IVMTTAVTVN
+89 IVMTGAVTVN
-99 SGNRL
+99 NGNRL

-110 HTLTAPENDRAF
+110 HTLTAAENSRAF
-122 RIQDGA
+122 FIQNGA
-128 LTIEDSIGTGVIQGS
+128 LTIEDSIGGGVIQGS
-143 GTVTSYGGNG
+143 GTVNGYG
-153 GAIWMSSSDSNNA
+153 GAILMNGSDSNNA
-166 LTLTGGTIRG
+166 LTLAGGTIRG

-182 AGVYMGS
+182 AGVSMGN
-189 GTFHMTGGAIQ
+189 GTFRMTGGAIR
-200 NCLATDGGL
+200 NCSATGGK
-209 ADGGGVYVFGGSFE
+209 ADGGGVYVSG
-223 LTDGTISACKANN
+223 
-236 AGGGVYVSSGSFEMS
+236 GSFEMS
-251 GGSIENCTAHE
+251 GGSIEDCTAYE
-262 GAGVKVYASNGKT
+262 GAGVKVYPSSGKT
-275 ASFSMNGS
+275 ASFSMTG
-283 GEIKNCNQNGVSV
+283 GEIKNCNTNGVSIY
-296 SAIGNGTPEFTMD
+296 AIGGTSEFSMS
-309 GGTIEGS
+309 GGTIEDNG
-316 SGYGVWVAAGSAV
+316 GDGVRVDAGSAV
-329 MSGGSVKDS
+329 MSGGSVTRS

-344 IGRSA
+344 IGSRA
-349 TLTVN
+349 ALTVK
-354 NTQVGGTVMNMGAIT
+354 NTQVGGTVLNMGKIT
-369 GQGSAEFT
+369 GNGSAKFT
-377 GTVENLGY
+377 GTVENSGSA
-385 VGAGK
+385 VAE
-390 ITGCKIHRIEHR
+390 ITGCTIHRIEHR
-402 SPYKGTIEN
+402 FPYKGTIEG
-411 STWDE
+411 SPDE
-416 YVYLLGYRWPAEKI
+416 YVYLLGHSWPTAKI

-438 SLKFPSYISEP
+438 SLKVPSYITATME
-449 AAMTNTLVIPE
+449 NTLVIPE

-471 PVSADTTVTSD
+471 PVSADADASD

-509 GVLNANGGTV
+509 GILNANGGTV

-556 MDCTITNNGG
+556 IDCTITDNGG
-566 TIGGDAIFDRPEP
+566 TISGDAILEKPEP

-624 GFAVPETRREL
+624 GFAVPETRQEL

-641 MASKPEPASQQTYTD
+641 MAGKPEPASQQTYTD

-685 DVRVNRLQV
+685 DVRVSRLQV

>member
-1 MPVTGRKNFT
+1 MRPG
-11 FKEDFANEKTF
+11 
-22 DQHGSG
+22 
-28 GQYGSQHHTCP
+28 
-39 CFCIRG
+39 G

-60 NSSEDYSEV
+60 NSSGDYLEV
-69 SSLDQLTYTGNE
+69 SSLDQLTYINNE
-81 CKVRLKEN
+81 CKVRLTKD
-89 IVMTTAVTVN
+89 IVMTKAVTVN
-99 SGNRL
+99 NGNSL

-110 HTLTAPENDRAF
+110 HTLTAAANSQAF
-122 RIQDGA
+122 RIQGGA

-143 GTVTSYGGNG
+143 GTVTGNG

-176 FTAKYG
+176 FTA
-182 AGVYMGS
+182 
-189 GTFHMTGGAIQ
+189 T
-200 NCLATDGGL
+200 
-209 ADGGGVYVFGGSFE
+209 DGGGVYVDGGSFE
-223 LTDGTISACKANN
+223 MSGGTISACNATN
-236 AGGGVYVSSGSFEMS
+236 AGGGVYVSSGSFKMS
-251 GGSIENCTAHE
+251 GGSIEDCTAHE

-275 ASFSMNGS
+275 ASFSMTGGEIQNCNTDGVSIYAIGS
-283 GEIKNCNQNGVSV
+283 GTS
-296 SAIGNGTPEFTMD
+296 EFTMT
-309 GGTIEGS
+309 GGTIEDNG
-316 SGYGVWVAAGSAV
+316 GYGVWVDNGSAV
-329 MSGGSVKDS
+329 MSGGSVKGS

-344 IGRSA
+344 IGSRA
-349 TLTVN
+349 ALTVK
-354 NTQVGGTVMNMGAIT
+354 NTQVGGTVLNLGKIT

-377 GTVENLGY
+377 GTVENSGY
-385 VGAGK
+385 AVAE

-402 SPYKGTIEN
+402 SPYKGTITG

-416 YVYLLGYRWPAEKI
+416 YVYLLGRSWPTAKI
-430 PSAAGESI
+430 PSEAGESI
-438 SLKFPSYISEP
+438 TLKVSSYLPPVMENSLE
-449 AAMTNTLVIPE
+449 IPK

-471 PVSADTTVTSD
+471 TLSAEESD
-482 IKIINHGTLTL
+482 FKIINHGTLTL

-519 TGEVTNKGT
+519 TSEVTNKGT
-528 IQATGTPVTK
+528 IKATGTPVTQ
-538 FTGTLVNEEGAS
+538 FTGTLVNQEGAS
-550 VTAGNF
+550 VTAGDF
-556 MDCTITNNGG
+556 RGCMITNNGG
-566 TIGGDAIFDRPEP
+566 TIGGDAILDNPEP

-603 TVVVGGG
+603 TAVVGGG

-624 GFAVPETRREL
+624 GFAVPETRQEL

-641 MASKPEPASQQTYTD
+641 MAGKPEPASQQTYTD

-666 CWAVENELV
+666 CWAVENEFV

>member
-1 MPVTGRKNFT
+1 M
-11 FKEDFANEKTF
+11 
-22 DQHGSG
+22 
-28 GQYGSQHHTCP
+28 
-39 CFCIRG
+39 
-45 GQQPETVIGQEIDRQ
+45 IGQEIDRQ
-60 NSSEDYSEV
+60 NSSGDYSEV

-81 CKVRLKEN
+81 CRVRLTED
-89 IVMTTAVTVN
+89 IVMTGAVTVN
-99 SGNRL
+99 NGNRL

-110 HTLTAPENDRAF
+110 HTLTAAANSQAF
-122 RIQDGA
+122 RIQNGA
-128 LTIEDSIGTGVIQGS
+128 LTIEDSGSTGVIQGS
-143 GTVTSYGGNG
+143 GTVTGNG
-153 GAIWMSSSDSNNA
+153 GAIWMSSNDSNNA

-176 FTAKYG
+176 FTA
-182 AGVYMGS
+182 
-189 GTFHMTGGAIQ
+189 T
-200 NCLATDGGL
+200 
-209 ADGGGVYVFGGSFE
+209 DGGGVYVSGGSFE
-223 LTDGTISACKANN
+223 MSGGTISACNAAN

-251 GGSIENCTAHE
+251 GGTIENCTAHE
-262 GAGVKVYASNGKT
+262 GAGVKVLASSGK
-275 ASFSMNGS
+275 ASFSMSGS
-283 GEIKNCNQNGVSV
+283 GEIKNCNQDGVSIA
-296 SAIGNGTPEFTMD
+296 AIGGTSEFSMS
-309 GGTIEGS
+309 GGTIEDN
-316 SGYGVWVAAGSAV
+316 SGFGVWVDNGSAV
-329 MSGGSVKDS
+329 MSGGSVKGS

-344 IGRSA
+344 IGSRA
-349 TLTVN
+349 ALTVK
-354 NTQVGGTVMNMGAIT
+354 NTQVGGTVLNLGKIT

-377 GTVENLGY
+377 GTVENSGY
-385 VGAGK
+385 AVAE

-402 SPYKGTIEN
+402 SPYKGTITD
-411 STWDE
+411 SPCDE
-416 YVYLLGYRWPAEKI
+416 YVYLLGRSWKI
-430 PSAAGESI
+430 PSGAGESI
-438 SLKFPSYISEP
+438 TLKVSSYLPPVMENSLE
-449 AAMTNTLVIPE
+449 IPK

-471 PVSADTTVTSD
+471 TLSAKESD
-482 IKIINHGTLTL
+482 FKIINHGTLTL

-509 GVLNANGGTV
+509 GILNANGGTV
-519 TGEVTNKGT
+519 TSKVTNKGT

-550 VTAGNF
+550 VTAGDF

-566 TIGGDAIFDRPEP
+566 MIGGDAILDKPEP

-603 TVVVGGG
+603 TAVVGGG

-624 GFAVPETRREL
+624 GFAVPETRQEL

-641 MASKPEPASQQTYTD
+641 MAGKPEPASQQTYTD

>member
-1 MPVTGRKNFT
+1 MRPG
-11 FKEDFANEKTF
+11 
-22 DQHGSG
+22 
-28 GQYGSQHHTCP
+28 
-39 CFCIRG
+39 G

-60 NSSEDYSEV
+60 NSSGDYSEV
-69 SSLDQLTYTGNE
+69 SSLDQLTYTNNE
-81 CKVRLKEN
+81 CKVRLTED
-89 IVMTTAVTVN
+89 IVMTGAVTVN
-99 SGNRL
+99 NGNRL

-110 HTLTAPENDRAF
+110 HTLTAAANSQAF
-122 RIQDGA
+122 RIQNGA
-128 LTIEDSIGTGVIQGS
+128 LTIEDSGSTGVIQGS
-143 GTVTSYGGNG
+143 GTVTGNG
-153 GAIWMSSSDSNNA
+153 GAIWMSSNDSNNA

-176 FTAKYG
+176 FTA
-182 AGVYMGS
+182 
-189 GTFHMTGGAIQ
+189 T
-200 NCLATDGGL
+200 
-209 ADGGGVYVFGGSFE
+209 DGGGVYVSGGSFE
-223 LTDGTISACKANN
+223 MSGGTISACNAAN

-262 GAGVKVYASNGKT
+262 GAGVKVLASSGK
-275 ASFSMNGS
+275 ASFSMSGS
-283 GEIKNCNQNGVSV
+283 GEIKNCNQDGVSIA
-296 SAIGNGTPEFTMD
+296 AIGGTSEFSMS
-309 GGTIEGS
+309 GGTIEDN
-316 SGYGVWVAAGSAV
+316 SGFGVWVDNGSAV
-329 MSGGSVKDS
+329 MSGGSVKGS

-344 IGRSA
+344 IGSRA
-349 TLTVN
+349 ALTVK
-354 NTQVGGTVMNMGAIT
+354 NTQVGGTVLNLGKIT

-377 GTVENLGY
+377 GTVENSGY
-385 VGAGK
+385 AVAE

-402 SPYKGTIEN
+402 SPYKGTITD
-411 STWDE
+411 SPCDE
-416 YVYLLGYRWPAEKI
+416 YVYLLGRSWKI
-430 PSAAGESI
+430 PSGAGESI
-438 SLKFPSYISEP
+438 TLKVSSYLPPVMENSLE
-449 AAMTNTLVIPE
+449 IPK

-471 PVSADTTVTSD
+471 TLSAKESD
-482 IKIINHGTLTL
+482 FKIINHGTLTL

-509 GVLNANGGTV
+509 DDGVLNANGGTV
-519 TGEVTNKGT
+519 TSEVTNKGT
-528 IQATGTPVTK
+528 IKATGTPVTQ
-538 FTGTLVNEEGAS
+538 FTGTLVNQEGAS
-550 VTAGNF
+550 VTAGDF
-556 MDCTITNNGG
+556 RGCMITNNGG
-566 TIGGDAIFDRPEP
+566 TIGGDAIWDNPEP
-579 DPEQPGAGS
+579 GPEQPGAGS

-603 TVVVGGG
+603 TAVVGGG

-624 GFAVPETRREL
+624 GFAVPETRQEL

-641 MASKPEPASQQTYTD
+641 MTGKPEPASQQTYTD

>member
-1 MPVTGRKNFT
+1 M
-11 FKEDFANEKTF
+11 
-22 DQHGSG
+22 
-28 GQYGSQHHTCP
+28 
-39 CFCIRG
+39 
-45 GQQPETVIGQEIDRQ
+45 IGQEIDRQ

-69 SSLDQLTYTGNE
+69 SSLDQLTYTNNE
-81 CKVRLKEN
+81 CKVRLTEN
-89 IVMTTAVTVN
+89 IVMTGAVTVN
-99 SGNRL
+99 NGNRL

-110 HTLTAPENDRAF
+110 HTLTAAENSRAF
-122 RIQDGA
+122 FIQNGA
-128 LTIEDSIGTGVIQGS
+128 LTIEDSGSTGVIQGS
-143 GTVTSYGGNG
+143 GTVTGNG

-176 FTAKYG
+176 FTA
-182 AGVYMGS
+182 
-189 GTFHMTGGAIQ
+189 T
-200 NCLATDGGL
+200 
-209 ADGGGVYVFGGSFE
+209 DGGGVYVSGGSFKM
-223 LTDGTISACKANN
+223 TDGTISTCNATN

-262 GAGVKVYASNGKT
+262 GAGVKVLASSGK
-275 ASFSMNGS
+275 ASFSMSGS
-283 GEIKNCNQNGVSV
+283 GEIKNCNQDGVSIA
-296 SAIGNGTPEFTMD
+296 AIGGTSEFSMS
-309 GGTIEGS
+309 GGTIEDNG
-316 SGYGVWVAAGSAV
+316 GDGVRVDAGSAV
-329 MSGGSVKDS
+329 ISGGSITGR
-338 ERYDIY
+338 ERYNIY
-344 IGRSA
+344 IGSSA

-354 NTQVGGTVMNMGAIT
+354 NTQVGGTVLNMGKIT
-369 GQGSAEFT
+369 GNGSAKFT
-377 GTVENLGY
+377 GTVENSGSA
-385 VGAGK
+385 VAG
-390 ITGCKIHRIEHR
+390 ITGCTIHRIEHR
-402 SPYKGTIEN
+402 FPYKGTITD

-416 YVYLLGYRWPAEKI
+416 YVYLLGYKWPTAKI
-430 PSAAGESI
+430 PSGAGESI
-438 SLKFPSYISEP
+438 SLKVSSYIDTP
-449 AAMTNTLVIPE
+449 AMENTLEIPK

-471 PVSADTTVTSD
+471 PVSADTGASD

-493 IDSST
+493 IDSGT
-498 GGTLSIPIEND
+498 DGTLSIPIEND

-519 TGEVTNKGT
+519 TGKVTNKGT
-528 IQATGTPVTK
+528 IQATGTPVTN
-538 FTGTLVNEEGAS
+538 FTGTLVNQEGAS
-550 VTAGNF
+550 VTAGDF
-556 MDCTITNNGG
+556 RGCTITNNGG
-566 TIGGDAIFDRPEP
+566 TIGGGAILDNPEP

-603 TVVVGGG
+603 TAVVGGG

-624 GFAVPETRREL
+624 GFAVPETRQEL

-641 MASKPEPASQQTYTD
+641 MAGKPEPASQQTYTD

>member
-1 MPVTGRKNFT
+1 MRPG
-11 FKEDFANEKTF
+11 
-22 DQHGSG
+22 
-28 GQYGSQHHTCP
+28 
-39 CFCIRG
+39 G

-60 NSSEDYSEV
+60 NSSGDYSEV

-81 CKVRLKEN
+81 CRVRLTEN
-89 IVMTTAVTVN
+89 IVMTGAVTVN
-99 SGNRL
+99 NGNRL

-110 HTLTAPENDRAF
+110 HTLTAAENSRAF
-122 RIQDGA
+122 FIQNGA
-128 LTIEDSIGTGVIQGS
+128 LTIEDSIGGGVIQGS
-143 GTVTSYGGNG
+143 GTVNGYG
-153 GAIWMSSSDSNNA
+153 GAILMNGSDSNNA
-166 LTLTGGTIRG
+166 LTLAGGTIRG
-176 FTAKYG
+176 FTA
-182 AGVYMGS
+182 
-189 GTFHMTGGAIQ
+189 T
-200 NCLATDGGL
+200 
-209 ADGGGVYVFGGSFE
+209 DGGGVYVSGGSFE
-223 LTDGTISACKANN
+223 MSGGTISACNATN
-236 AGGGVYVSSGSFEMS
+236 AGGGVYVSSGSFKMS
-251 GGSIENCTAHE
+251 DGSIEDCTAHE
-262 GAGVKVYASNGKT
+262 GAGVKVLASSGK
-275 ASFSMNGS
+275 ASFSMSGS
-283 GEIKNCNQNGVSV
+283 GEIKNCNQDGVSIA
-296 SAIGNGTPEFTMD
+296 AIGGTSEFSMS
-309 GGTIEGS
+309 GGTIEDN
-316 SGYGVWVAAGSAV
+316 SGFGVWVDNGSAV
-329 MSGGSVKDS
+329 MSGGSVKGS

-344 IGRSA
+344 IGSRA
-349 TLTVN
+349 ALTVN
-354 NTQVGGTVMNMGAIT
+354 NTQVGGTVLNLGKIT

-377 GTVENLGY
+377 GTVENSGY
-385 VGAGK
+385 AVAE

-402 SPYKGTIEN
+402 SPYKGTITG
-411 STWDE
+411 STWNE
-416 YVYLLGYRWPAEKI
+416 YVYLLGRSWKI
-430 PSAAGESI
+430 PSGAGESI
-438 SLKFPSYISEP
+438 TLKVSSYLPPVMENP
-449 AAMTNTLVIPE
+449 LEIPK

-471 PVSADTTVTSD
+471 TLSAKESD
-482 IKIINHGTLTL
+482 FKIINHGTLTL

-509 GVLNANGGTV
+509 GILNANGGTV
-519 TGEVTNKGT
+519 TSKVTNKGT
-528 IQATGTPVTK
+528 IQATGTPVTQ

-550 VTAGNF
+550 VTAGDF

-566 TIGGDAIFDRPEP
+566 MIGGDAILDKPEP

-603 TVVVGGG
+603 TAVVGGG

-624 GFAVPETRREL
+624 GFAVPETRQEL

-641 MASKPEPASQQTYTD
+641 MAGKPEPASQQTYTD

>member
-1 MPVTGRKNFT
+1 MRP
-11 FKEDFANEKTF
+11 
-22 DQHGSG
+22 
-28 GQYGSQHHTCP
+28 
-39 CFCIRG
+39 G

-60 NSSEDYSEV
+60 NSSGDYSEV

-81 CKVRLKEN
+81 CRVRLTEN
-89 IVMTTAVTVN
+89 IVMTGAVTVN
-99 SGNRL
+99 NGNRL

-110 HTLTAPENDRAF
+110 HTLTAAENSRAF
-122 RIQDGA
+122 FIQNGA

-143 GTVTSYGGNG
+143 GTVTGNG

-176 FTAKYG
+176 FTA
-182 AGVYMGS
+182 
-189 GTFHMTGGAIQ
+189 T
-200 NCLATDGGL
+200 
-209 ADGGGVYVFGGSFE
+209 DGGGVYVDGGSFE
-223 LTDGTISACKANN
+223 MSGGTISACNATN
-236 AGGGVYVSSGSFEMS
+236 AGGGVYVSSGSFKMS
-251 GGSIENCTAHE
+251 GGSIEDCTAHE

-275 ASFSMNGS
+275 ASFSMTGGEIQNCNTDGVSIYAIGS
-283 GEIKNCNQNGVSV
+283 GTS
-296 SAIGNGTPEFTMD
+296 EFTMT
-309 GGTIEGS
+309 GGTIEDNG
-316 SGYGVWVAAGSAV
+316 GYGVWVDNGSAV
-329 MSGGSVKDS
+329 MSGGSVKGS

-344 IGRSA
+344 IGSRA

-354 NTQVGGTVMNMGAIT
+354 NTQVGGTVLNMGKIT

-377 GTVENLGY
+377 GTVENSGY
-385 VGAGK
+385 AAAG
-390 ITGCKIHRIEHR
+390 ITGCTIHRIEHR
-402 SPYKGTIEN
+402 FPYKGTIEG
-411 STWDE
+411 SPDE
-416 YVYLLGYRWPAEKI
+416 YVYLLGRSWKI
-430 PSAAGESI
+430 PSGAGESI
-438 SLKFPSYISEP
+438 TLKVSSYLPPVMENSLE
-449 AAMTNTLVIPE
+449 IPK

-471 PVSADTTVTSD
+471 TLSAKESD
-482 IKIINHGTLTL
+482 FKIINNGTLTL

-498 GGTLSIPIEND
+498 GGALSIPIEND
-509 GVLNANGGTV
+509 GVLNANGGKV
-519 TGEVTNKGT
+519 TSEVTNKGT
-528 IQATGTPVTK
+528 IQATGTPVTQ
-538 FTGTLVNEEGAS
+538 FTGTLSNEEGAS
-550 VTAGNF
+550 VTAGDF
-556 MDCTITNNGG
+556 RGCMITNNGG
-566 TIGGDAIFDRPEP
+566 TIGGGAIWDNPEH

-624 GFAVPETRREL
+624 GFAVPETRQEL

-641 MASKPEPASQQTYTD
+641 MAGKPEPASQQTYTD

-666 CWAVENELV
+666 CWAIENELV

>member
-1 MPVTGRKNFT
+1 M
-11 FKEDFANEKTF
+11 
-22 DQHGSG
+22 
-28 GQYGSQHHTCP
+28 
-39 CFCIRG
+39 
-45 GQQPETVIGQEIDRQ
+45 IGQEIDRQ

-69 SSLDQLTYTGNE
+69 SSLDQLTYINNE
-81 CKVRLKEN
+81 CKVRLTKD
-89 IVMTTAVTVN
+89 IVMTKAVTVN
-99 SGNRL
+99 NGNSL

-110 HTLTAPENDRAF
+110 HTLTAAANSQAF
-122 RIQDGA
+122 RIQGGA

-143 GTVTSYGGNG
+143 GTVTGNG

-176 FTAKYG
+176 FTA
-182 AGVYMGS
+182 
-189 GTFHMTGGAIQ
+189 T
-200 NCLATDGGL
+200 
-209 ADGGGVYVFGGSFE
+209 DGGGVYVDGGSFE
-223 LTDGTISACKANN
+223 MSGGTISACNATN
-236 AGGGVYVSSGSFEMS
+236 AGGGVYVSSGSFKMS
-251 GGSIENCTAHE
+251 GGSIEDCTAHE

-275 ASFSMNGS
+275 ASFSMTGGEIQNCNTDGVSIYAIGS
-283 GEIKNCNQNGVSV
+283 GTS
-296 SAIGNGTPEFTMD
+296 EFTMT
-309 GGTIEGS
+309 GGTIEDNG
-316 SGYGVWVAAGSAV
+316 GYGVWVDNGSAV
-329 MSGGSVKDS
+329 MSGGSVKGS

-344 IGRSA
+344 IGSRA

-354 NTQVGGTVMNMGAIT
+354 NTQVGGTVLNMGKIT

-377 GTVENLGY
+377 GTVENSGY
-385 VGAGK
+385 AAAG

-402 SPYKGTIEN
+402 SPYKGTIEG

-416 YVYLLGYRWPAEKI
+416 YVYLLGYSWPTAKI
-430 PSAAGESI
+430 PSGAGESI
-438 SLKFPSYISEP
+438 SLKFPSYITPKME
-449 AAMTNTLVIPE
+449 NTLEIPE

-471 PVSADTTVTSD
+471 PVSADTGASD

-493 IDSST
+493 IDSGT
-498 GGTLSIPIEND
+498 DGTLSIPIEND

-519 TGEVTNKGT
+519 TGKVTNRGT
-528 IQATGTPVTK
+528 IQATGTPVTQ
-538 FTGTLVNEEGAS
+538 FTGTLVNQEGAS
-550 VTAGNF
+550 VTAGDF
-556 MDCTITNNGG
+556 RGCTITNNGG
-566 TIGGDAIFDRPEP
+566 TIGGGAILDKPEP

-603 TVVVGGG
+603 TAVVGGG

-624 GFAVPETRREL
+624 GFAVPETRQEL

-641 MASKPEPASQQTYTD
+641 MAGKPEPASQQTYTD

>member
-1 MPVTGRKNFT
+1 MR
-11 FKEDFANEKTF
+11 
-22 DQHGSG
+22 
-28 GQYGSQHHTCP
+28 
-39 CFCIRG
+39 RG
-45 GQQPETVIGQEIDRQ
+45 GQQPETVIGQEVDRQ

-69 SSLDQLTYTGNE
+69 SSLDQLIYTNNE
-81 CKVRLKEN
+81 CKVRLTEN
-89 IVMTTAVTVN
+89 IVMTGAVTVN
-99 SGNRL
+99 NGNSL

-110 HTLTAPENDRAF
+110 HTLTAAENSRAF
-122 RIQDGA
+122 LIQNGA
-128 LTIEDSIGTGVIQGS
+128 LTIEDSIGGGVIQGS
-143 GTVTSYGGNG
+143 GTVNGYG
-153 GAIWMSSSDSNNA
+153 GAILMNGSDSNNA
-166 LTLTGGTIRG
+166 LTLAGGTIRG

-182 AGVYMGS
+182 AGVSMGN
-189 GTFHMTGGAIQ
+189 GTFRMTGGAIR
-200 NCLATDGGL
+200 NCSATGGK
-209 ADGGGVYVFGGSFE
+209 ADGGGVYVSGGSFE
-223 LTDGTISACKANN
+223 MSDGTISACNAAN

-262 GAGVKVYASNGKT
+262 GAGVKVLASSGK
-275 ASFSMNGS
+275 ASFSMSGS
-283 GEIKNCNQNGVSV
+283 GEIKNCNQDGVSIA
-296 SAIGNGTPEFTMD
+296 AIGGTSEFSMS
-309 GGTIEGS
+309 GGTIEDN
-316 SGYGVWVAAGSAV
+316 SGFGVWVDNGSAV
-329 MSGGSVKDS
+329 MSGGSVKGS

-344 IGRSA
+344 IGSRA
-349 TLTVN
+349 ALTVK
-354 NTQVGGTVMNMGAIT
+354 NTQVGGTVLNLGKIT

-377 GTVENLGY
+377 GTVENSGY
-385 VGAGK
+385 AVAE

-402 SPYKGTIEN
+402 SPYKGTITG

-416 YVYLLGYRWPAEKI
+416 YVYLLGRSWPTAKI
-430 PSAAGESI
+430 PSEAGESI
-438 SLKFPSYISEP
+438 TLKVSSYLPPVMENSLE
-449 AAMTNTLVIPE
+449 IPK

-471 PVSADTTVTSD
+471 TLSAEESD
-482 IKIINHGTLTL
+482 FKIINHGTLTL

-519 TGEVTNKGT
+519 TSEVTNKGT
-528 IQATGTPVTK
+528 IKATGTPVTQ
-538 FTGTLVNEEGAS
+538 FTGTLVNQEGAS
-550 VTAGNF
+550 VTAGDF
-556 MDCTITNNGG
+556 RGCMITNNGG
-566 TIGGDAIFDRPEP
+566 TIGGDAILDNPEP

-603 TVVVGGG
+603 TAVVGGG

-624 GFAVPETRREL
+624 GFAVPETRQEL

-641 MASKPEPASQQTYTD
+641 MAGKPEPASQQTYTD